1 MFINVGHGNYV
12 NTDEIDCI
20 VGTNSNKIV
29 RLLQEND
36 DLLVHATNGKQR
48 KSVIVMKSGRM
59 IVCSLTAETLA
70 TRLNSGVEG

>member
-1 MFINVGHGNYV
+1 MFIHIGHGNYV

-20 VGTNSNKIV
+20 VSTNSNKII

-48 KSVIVMKSGRM
+48 KSVIVLKSGRM
-59 IVCSLTAETLA
+59 VVCALSAETLA
-70 TRLNSGVEG
+70 NRLNSGVEG